1 MSGSPPDKVIAA
13 TSEIGRVYA
22 DSDTSPQARSAAKA
36 ALTHIAKTQ
45 TLPMEARRIAELA
58 LTVAQLTPERT
69 GCIVGDKVL
78 GLDRQVLFI
87 LQREH
92 PSYLVSARDKDI
104 EWNSTTLPILQPPAK
119 KALILAVRKRGTK
132 LRVNAGFRSL
142 TTQFLLYKYFRNG
155 ECGITAA
162 APPGRSN
169 HQTGLSID
177 VEDPIAWKPYLEA
190 EGWRWYGESDKT
202 HFDYVG
208 HSNDI
213 SVAMITAFQR
223 LWNDHQSNDKITETG
238 LFDRDTETRMGKAP
252 PQGFPNGKQC
262 SLLCGFQQI

>member
-1 MSGSPPDKVIAA
+1 MDRQDERERIWKRNQDEVRLELERQQQRNEEKFKEFSITSDKARVKIEELKALTALAPILTSENPSVSAFGKQLLTAIKLVRPKAEIALNYSGGAAYLIDAFETVYMSGSPPDKVIAA

-119 KALILAVRKRGTK
+119 KSSNPGGEKTRYQAQSQCWLQISYNAVSSVQIL
-132 LRVNAGFRSL
+132 
-142 TTQFLLYKYFRNG
+142 
-155 ECGITAA
+155 
-162 APPGRSN
+162 
-169 HQTGLSID
+169 
-177 VEDPIAWKPYLEA
+177 
-190 EGWRWYGESDKT
+190 
-202 HFDYVG
+202 
-208 HSNDI
+208 
-213 SVAMITAFQR
+213 
-223 LWNDHQSNDKITETG
+223 
-238 LFDRDTETRMGKAP
+238 
-252 PQGFPNGKQC
+252 
-262 SLLCGFQQI
+262 